1 MSEATAVE
9 RRGAGSSPRRQDAN
23 DGGPVPP
30 SVPERFVPRHVA
42 VAMDGNGRW
51 AKARGLP
58 RTEGHRVGAGRLVEL
73 ARGAVQVGVT
83 HLSVYG
89 FSTENWRRSPEEVA
103 FLMSFSSEAIR
114 GQRAELDALGVRIR
128 WSGRTPR
135 LWRGVVQELRASE
148 EATRGNDTLT
158 LDLCVN
164 YGGQAE
170 LSDAVAAIARDV
182 GEGRLRPDAIDEDLF
197 AGYLYQ
203 PDAPD
208 VDLFLRPSG
217 EQRTSNFLPWQLAH
231 AEMVFMDV
239 LWPDFDRRHL
249 WQAVEAYAA
258 RRLRQAREAGGA
270 PPAS

>member
-1 MSEATAVE
+1 
-9 RRGAGSSPRRQDAN
+9 
-23 DGGPVPP
+23 
-30 SVPERFVPRHVA
+30 
-42 VAMDGNGRW
+42 MDGNGRW

-58 RTEGHRVGAGRLVEL
+58 RSEGHRVGATRLPEL
-73 ARGAVQVGVT
+73 VRGAVQVGVT

-103 FLMSFSSEAIR
+103 FPMGFSSEAIR
-114 GQRAELDALGVRIR
+114 NWRAELDALGVRVR
-128 WSGRTPR
+128 WSGRRSR
-135 LWRGVVQELRASE
+135 LWRSVVRELRATE
-148 EATRGNDTLT
+148 DLTRENGTLT

-170 LSDAVAAIARDV
+170 LADAMAALVRHV
-182 GEGRLRPDAIDEDLF
+182 GEGRIHPDSIDEDLL

-217 EQRTSNFLPWQLAH
+217 EQRTSNFLPWQLAY
-231 AEMVFMDV
+231 AEMVFLDT

-249 WQAVEAYAA
+249 WKAVEVYAA
-258 RRLRQAREAGGA
+258 RRARHAREAA
-270 PPAS
+270 EATC